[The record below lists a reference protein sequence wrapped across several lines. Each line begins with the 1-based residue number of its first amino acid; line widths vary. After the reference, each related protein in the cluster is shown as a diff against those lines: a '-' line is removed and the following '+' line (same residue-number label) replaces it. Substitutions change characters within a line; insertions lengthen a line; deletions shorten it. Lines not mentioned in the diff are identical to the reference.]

1 MNLTLTDIETD
12 IRASVKTALIEDIG
26 TGTGTG
32 TGTGDITAQLIPHD
46 KRANAEIITREA
58 CIMCGQAWL
67 DETFKQLGGLDR
79 IEWLVNDGDT
89 LKAGDTLVKLEGN
102 ARTLLTG
109 ERTALNFIQLLSA
122 VATKANNYVQ
132 ALGQSKIRIL
142 DTRKTIPG
150 LRTAQKYAVVV
161 GGCHNH
167 RIGLYDAFLIKEN
180 HIAACGGI
188 QQAVTAARALAP
200 NKTVEIETETLAELN
215 EAIDAGADVAMLDN
229 FTEEMLSEAL
239 ALDRKSTKFELSGN
253 LTIKELKD
261 VASLN
266 IDYCSFGDLTK
277 NVQAIDLSMRIND

>member
-1 MNLTLTDIETD
+1 
-12 IRASVKTALIEDIG
+12 
-26 TGTGTG
+26 
-32 TGTGDITAQLIPHD
+32 
-46 KRANAEIITREA
+46 
-58 CIMCGQAWL
+58 MCGQAWL

-215 EAIDAGADVAMLDN
+215 EAIKLHQTN
-229 FTEEMLSEAL
+229 SE
-239 ALDRKSTKFELSGN
+239 RQCSTSHRLR
-253 LTIKELKD
+253 L
-261 VASLN
+261 
-266 IDYCSFGDLTK
+266 
-277 NVQAIDLSMRIND
+277 